1 MIDDALCSTNEL
13 V

>member
-1 MIDDALCSTNEL
+1 MNSPIRSTNEL